1 MTHNYY
7 LIEAIIY
14 WNRLMDYAWQLPDW
28 PRFHVDTSTVARTI
42 RYYQALCI
50 DASRE
55 YGLLEKRVQRDT
67 LMEWLVSEAISTS
80 AIEGENLN
88 RKDVRSSVMNHLGM
102 HDPPLRVG
110 DPRAEGVAALVLDVR
125 DNAGEPLTAEM
136 LCRWQSMVVQ
146 PRTYLDKPLII
157 GALRHSSRPMQIV
170 SGPVGYE
177 KVYYEAPPGAE
188 VSREV
193 NAFLKW
199 YNDTTPSLNSDQD
212 ISGLVRAAVA
222 HAWLELVHP
231 FDDGNGRVGRA
242 VTDHALYQ
250 DLRSMPLFSLSA
262 TIEKSRNIYYEKL
275 ATVNRSLDFTDWVV
289 WFAET
294 ACEAQV
300 EARYLLTFT
309 LEKTRFWDAF
319 GETGFNQRQT
329 KAINRMFKAGPA
341 GFKGGMTARKY
352 TSLTGAS
359 RATATRDLGDL
370 VDKGALKV
378 KGRGRS
384 VSYVLAQTPPQTS

>member
-1 MTHNYY
+1 M
-7 LIEAIIY
+7 L
-14 WNRLMDYAWQLPDW
+14 YAWQLPDW
-28 PRFHVDTSTVARTI
+28 PRFQVDTPAVISTVR
-42 RYYQALCI
+42 RYQALCI
-50 DASRE
+50 DASKE

-67 LMEWLVSEAISTS
+67 LLEWLVSEAISTS

-88 RKDVRSSVMNHLGM
+88 RKDVRSSIMNHLGM

-125 DNAGEPLTAEM
+125 ENAGEPLTAKM

-146 PRTYLDKPLII
+146 PSPYRDKPLTI
-157 GALRHSSRPMQIV
+157 GAFRHSSRPMQIV
-170 SGPVGYE
+170 SGPTGYE
-177 KVYYEAPPGAE
+177 KVHYEAPAGAE
-188 VSREV
+188 VPAEIST
-193 NAFLKW
+193 FLKW
-199 YNDTTPSLNSDQD
+199 YNETTPSVNSDPD
-212 ISGLVRAAVA
+212 IPGLVRAAVA

-250 DLRSMPLFSLSA
+250 DMRSVPLYSLSA
-262 TIEKSRNIYYEKL
+262 TIEKNRNIYYEKL
-275 ATVNRSLDFTDWVV
+275 ATVNRSLDFTEWVL

-294 ACEAQV
+294 ACEAQIG
-300 EARYLLTFT
+300 AQNTLAFA
-309 LEKTRFWDAF
+309 LEKTRFWDEF
-319 GETGFNQRQT
+319 GADVFNSRQT

-352 TSLTGAS
+352 TRLTGAS

-370 VDKGALKV
+370 VGKGSLKV
-378 KGRGRS
+378 EGRGRS
-384 VSYVLAQTPPQTS
+384 VSYVLVQPGKEPGFLERIVSPKLM

>member
-1 MTHNYY
+1 MV
-7 LIEAIIY
+7 
-14 WNRLMDYAWQLPDW
+14 YAWQLPDW
-28 PRFHVDTSTVARTI
+28 PRFQVDTSTVISTVR
-42 RYYQALCI
+42 RYQALCI
-50 DASRE
+50 DASKE

-67 LMEWLVSEAISTS
+67 LLEWLVSEAISTS
-80 AIEGENLN
+80 AIEGENLD
-88 RKDVRSSVMNHLGM
+88 RKDVRSSIMNHLGM

-125 DNAGEPLTAEM
+125 ENAGEPLTAEM

-146 PRTYLDKPLII
+146 PGPYQDKPLTI
-157 GALRHSSRPMQIV
+157 GAFRHSSRPMQIV
-170 SGPVGYE
+170 SGPTGYE
-177 KVYYEAPPGAE
+177 KVHYEAPAGAE
-188 VSREV
+188 VPGEI

-199 YNDTTPSLNSDQD
+199 YNETTPSVNSDLD
-212 ISGLVRAAVA
+212 TPGLVRAAIA

-250 DLRSMPLFSLSA
+250 DMRSVPLFSLSA
-262 TIEKSRNIYYEKL
+262 TIEKNRNIYYEKL
-275 ATVNRSLDFTDWVV
+275 ATVNRSLDFTEWVL

-294 ACEAQV
+294 ACEAQI
-300 EARYLLTFT
+300 EAQDTLAFA
-309 LEKTRFWDAF
+309 LEKTRFWDEF
-319 GETGFNQRQT
+319 GEAVFNSRQT

-352 TSLTGAS
+352 THLTGAS

-370 VDKGALKV
+370 VGKGALKV
-378 KGRGRS
+378 EGRGRS
-384 VSYVLAQTPPQTS
+384 VSYVLVLSGKEPGFLERIVSPKPM

>member
-1 MTHNYY
+1 MV
-7 LIEAIIY
+7 
-14 WNRLMDYAWQLPDW
+14 YAWQLPDW
-28 PRFHVDTSTVARTI
+28 PHFRVDTSTVASSVR
-42 RYYQALCI
+42 RYQALCI
-50 DASRE
+50 DASKE

-67 LMEWLVSEAISTS
+67 LLEWLVSEAISTS

-88 RKDVRSSVMNHLGM
+88 RKDVRSSILNHLGM
-102 HDPPLRVG
+102 HDPPVRVG

-125 DNAGEPLTAEM
+125 GNASEPLSAEM

-146 PRTYLDKPLII
+146 PRPNLDEPLII
-157 GALRHSSRPMQIV
+157 GAFRHSSRPMQIV

-177 KVYYEAPPGAE
+177 KVHYEAPPGAE
-188 VSREV
+188 VPREI

-199 YNDTTPSLNSDQD
+199 YNGTTPSVNLDQD
-212 ISGLVRAAVA
+212 IPGLVRAAVA

-242 VTDHALYQ
+242 VTDHALFQ
-250 DLRSMPLFSLSA
+250 DMRSVPLFSLSA
-262 TIEKSRNIYYEKL
+262 TIDKNRNIYYEKL
-275 ATVNRSLDFTDWVV
+275 ATVNRSLDFTEWVV

-294 ACEAQV
+294 ACEAQI
-300 EARYLLTFT
+300 EAQYLLAFA

-319 GETGFNQRQT
+319 GETVFNKRQT

-341 GFKGGMTARKY
+341 GFEGGMTARKY
-352 TSLTGAS
+352 TNLTGAS

-370 VDKGALKV
+370 VEKGALKV
-378 KGRGRS
+378 EGRGRS
-384 VSYVLAQTPPQTS
+384 VSYVLQIAGIEPDFLERILSPNPL